1 MTRLDS
7 TAISRQPKARNFRF
21 LMTLVCAAMAMCLSI
36 LVSAPTAGAWGCK
49 GHQTVAYLA
58 EKNLTPEALKMVND
72 ILKAHPIDPT
82 LKRWCGNDIFDLM
95 ADAATWPDDVRAQY
109 KNDAWHYI
117 DIPRQ
122 AKKGPLAKYCGSQ
135 GCVTEAITEQVAI
148 LKDKSAD
155 PAKRADAVR
164 FIIHFV
170 GDLHQPMHGVDND
183 DHGGNCVP
191 LQYFRSDPRLGM
203 VHPENQNYSPNL
215 HGIWDTDILERD
227 MEVGNPKRFADD
239 LQKRFS
245 AQFPS
250 WEKAGIH
257 VDDWAWESHDYAN
270 KVAYGDLPVAIP
282 METPVP
288 TPTCAADNDIA
299 GRMLKLH
306 IVVGEPYQEAA
317 QKVVEI
323 RLAEAG
329 FRLAMILND
338 AAKSLQ

>member
-1 MTRLDS
+1 MIRPDS
-7 TAISRQPKARNFRF
+7 AEALPSSQAGKFRF
-21 LMTLVCAAMAMCLSI
+21 PVALFCAAIALLFS
-36 LVSAPTAGAWGCK
+36 LLAFAPAAGAWGCK

-72 ILKAHPIDPT
+72 LLKTHPIDPT

-95 ADAATWPDDVRAQY
+95 ADASTWPDDVRAQY

-117 DIPRQ
+117 DIPRG
-122 AKKGPLAKYCGSQ
+122 AKKGPLAQYCGNQ

-155 PAKRADAVR
+155 PARRADAVR

-191 LQYFRSDPRLGM
+191 LQYFHSDPRLGM
-203 VHPENQNYSPNL
+203 FHPENENYSPNL
-215 HGIWDTDILERD
+215 HGIWDSDILDRD
-227 MEVGNPKRFADD
+227 MEVGNPQRFADD
-239 LQKRFS
+239 LQKRFA
-245 AQFPS
+245 AQFGA
-250 WEKAGIH
+250 WETAGIH
-257 VDDWAWESHDYAN
+257 VDDWAWESHEYAD
-270 KVAYGDLPVAIP
+270 KVAYGDLPVAVP
-282 METPVP
+282 VETPVP

-306 IVVGEPYQEAA
+306 IVVGEPYQQAA
-317 QKVVEI
+317 QKVIEI
-323 RLAEAG
+323 RLAQAG
-329 FRLAMILND
+329 IRLAMILND
-338 AAKSLQ
+338 AASSLQ